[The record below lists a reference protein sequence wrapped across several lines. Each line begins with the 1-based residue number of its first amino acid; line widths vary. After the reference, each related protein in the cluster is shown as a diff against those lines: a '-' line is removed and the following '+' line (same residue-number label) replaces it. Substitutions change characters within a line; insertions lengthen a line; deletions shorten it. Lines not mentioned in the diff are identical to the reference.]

1 MCTRMPGE
9 MGHRRDARSRMAL
22 PEVPGIIDAS
32 MTVSQE
38 PDGRISFR
46 VLIGADGGT
55 TVHCDLIELI
65 IGAEGMSQ
73 ALADAN
79 IGALAGSN
87 VGRDQPTVPCHI
99 GLYRDA
105 GCAVA

>member
-1 MCTRMPGE
+1 
-9 MGHRRDARSRMAL
+9 MAL

-32 MTVSQE
+32 MTISQK

-46 VLIGADGGT
+46 VLIGADGGPS
-55 TVHCDLIELI
+55 VHCDLIELI
-65 IGAEGMSQ
+65 IGAEGIGQ
-73 ALADAN
+73 ALADAH
-79 IGALAGSN
+79 IGML

-105 GCAVA
+105 GHAVA